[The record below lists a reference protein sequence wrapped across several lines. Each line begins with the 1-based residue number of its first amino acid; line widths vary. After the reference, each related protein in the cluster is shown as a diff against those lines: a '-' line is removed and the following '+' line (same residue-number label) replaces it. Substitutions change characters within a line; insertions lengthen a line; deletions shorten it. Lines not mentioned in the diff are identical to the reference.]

1 MRRLYV
7 ILLFL
12 PVLFLTCEND
22 TVPITTNSEQ
32 ALQDFLKGRDFIE
45 KVSMQDAK
53 EHLERAVKQDSNFA
67 MAYLYLYF
75 TETNVTERYALIEKA
90 KSLSDDMSKG
100 ERLCILAFEAGAYG
114 YSKKQEGY
122 FQELVEVYPNDERAL
137 IHLAN
142 FYFGQREY
150 DKAIVYYKRTV
161 QLNPNFSVP
170 YNQMGYLYRYQQN
183 YPAAEE
189 SFKKYIKLIPD
200 DPNPYDSYAE
210 LLLKMGEYEVSI
222 ETYEK
227 ALEIDPDFAPSHRG
241 IATNLIYM
249 REYQKA
255 RSQLRHLYK
264 ISSEDE
270 QRINAYYGLAVSYLA
285 EGDVENTLNE
295 IEKLYQMA
303 EDGDDIPSMIGNLY
317 TMTVL
322 LYENNRLTDA
332 ERKLDQSR
340 KMLEN
345 ATFSEGI
352 KNNLERGYWYQN
364 TRLAPKKGQLEE
376 ASEYAMKYR
385 ENAERTENPLQM
397 MYYHT
402 LSGMITSAE
411 KDYDRAMSEFKQ
423 TNLDDP
429 FNRYQLAQVY
439 IENGEKEKAVGEL
452 EFVVRYNGLAGLT
465 YTMIRGRAEKQL
477 GLLKMD

>member
-1 MRRLYV
+1 MKRLYA

-22 TVPITTNSEQ
+22 TVPITTSSEQ
-32 ALQDFLKGRDFIE
+32 ASQEYLRARDLFE
-45 KVSMQDAK
+45 KLRYQDAI
-53 EHLERAVKQDSNFA
+53 EYLERAVEQDSTFA
-67 MAYLYLYF
+67 LAYLYLSF
-75 TETNVTERYALIEKA
+75 TKANVTERYALIEKA
-90 KSLSDDMSKG
+90 KSLSDHVSKG
-100 ERLCILAFEAGAYG
+100 ERLCILAYEAGAFG

-137 IHLAN
+137 THLAN

-150 DKAIVYYKRTV
+150 EKAMVYYKRAV

-170 YNQMGYLYRYQQN
+170 YNQMGYVYRYQQN

-222 ETYEK
+222 DTYEK
-227 ALEIDPDFAPSHRG
+227 ALEIDPDFSPSHLG

-249 REYQKA
+249 REYKKA

-317 TMTVL
+317 TMTLL
-322 LYENNRLTDA
+322 LYENERLTEA
-332 ERKLDQSR
+332 EQKLDQSR
-340 KMLEN
+340 KMLES

-364 TRLAPKKGQLEE
+364 TRLALKKGQLEE

-402 LSGMITSAE
+402 LSGMIASAE
-411 KDYDRAMSEFKQ
+411 KDYDGAMSEFKQ

-429 FNRYQLAQVY
+429 FNRYRLAQVY
-439 IENGEKEKAVGEL
+439 IENGEKDKAIEEL

-465 YTMIRGRAEKQL
+465 YTMIRGRSEKQL

>member
-1 MRRLYV
+1 MKRLYA

-12 PVLFLTCEND
+12 PVLFLTCKND
-22 TVPITTNSEQ
+22 TITITTSSEQ
-32 ALQDFLKGRDFIE
+32 ALQAFLKGREFVE
-45 KVSMQDAK
+45 KIRIQDAI
-53 EHLERAVKQDSNFA
+53 EYLERAVEQDSNFA
-67 MAYLYLYF
+67 LAYLYLSF

-90 KSLSDDMSKG
+90 KTLSDDVSTG
-100 ERLCILAFEAGAYG
+100 ERLFILAIEAGAFG

-122 FQELVEVYPNDERAL
+122 FQELVEDYPNDERAL
-137 IHLAN
+137 TSLAN
-142 FYFGQREY
+142 FYFEQREY
-150 DKAIVYYKRTV
+150 EKAIVHYKRAV

-170 YNQMGYLYRYQQN
+170 YNQLGYAYRYQQN

-200 DPNPYDSYAE
+200 SPNPYDSYAE

-227 ALEIDPDFAPSHRG
+227 ALEIDPDFSPSHRG

-264 ISSEDE
+264 IASEDH

-285 EGDVENTLNE
+285 EGDIENTLNE

-303 EDGDDIPSMIGNLY
+303 EEGDDTPSMIGNLY

-322 LYENNRLTDA
+322 LFENNRLIEA

-340 KMLEN
+340 KMLES

-352 KNNLERGYWYQN
+352 KKNLQRGYWYQN
-364 TRLAPKKGQLEE
+364 TRLALKKGQIEE
-376 ASEYAMKYR
+376 ADKYAEKYR
-385 ENAERTENPLQM
+385 ENAERTENPLHM

-402 LSGMITSAE
+402 LSGLIARAE
-411 KDYDRAMSEFKQ
+411 KDYDRAISEFKQ

-429 FNRYQLAQVY
+429 FNRYRLAQVY
-439 IENGEKEKAVGEL
+439 IAKGEKDKAIEEL
-452 EFVVRYNGLAGLT
+452 EFVVRYNSLAGLT

-477 GLLKMD
+477 GLLKME

>member
-1 MRRLYV
+1 MKRLYA

-12 PVLFLTCEND
+12 PVLFLTCKND
-22 TVPITTNSEQ
+22 TIPITTSSEQ
-32 ALQDFLKGRDFIE
+32 ALQDFLKARDLFE
-45 KVSMQDAK
+45 KIRYQDAG
-53 EHLERAVKQDSNFA
+53 EYLERAVKQDSNFA
-67 MAYLYLYF
+67 LAYVYLSF
-75 TETNVTERYALIEKA
+75 TELNVTERYALLEKA
-90 KSLSDDMSKG
+90 KSLSDDVSKG
-100 ERLCILAFEAGAYG
+100 ERLCILAYEAGAFG

-122 FQELVEVYPNDERAL
+122 FQELVEAYPNDERAL
-137 IHLAN
+137 THLAN

-150 DKAIVYYKRTV
+150 EKAMVYYKRAV

-170 YNQMGYLYRYQQN
+170 YNQMGYVYRYQQN

-227 ALEIDPDFAPSHRG
+227 ALEIDPDFSPSHRG

-264 ISSEDE
+264 IASEDE

-295 IEKLYQMA
+295 IKKLYQMA
-303 EDGDDIPSMIGNLY
+303 EEGDDTPSMIGNLY
-317 TMTVL
+317 MMTVL
-322 LYENNRLTDA
+322 LFENNRLIEA

-340 KMLEN
+340 KMLES

-352 KNNLERGYWYQN
+352 KKNLQRGYWYQN
-364 TRLAPKKGQLEE
+364 TRLALKKGEVKK
-376 ASEYAMKYR
+376 AIEYSIQYR
-385 ENAERTENPLQM
+385 ANAESTENPLQM

-402 LSGMITSAE
+402 LSGLIARAE
-411 KDYDRAMSEFKQ
+411 KDYNRAISEFKQ

-429 FNRYQLAQVY
+429 FNRYRLAQVY
-439 IENGEKEKAVGEL
+439 MEKGEKDKAIEEL
-452 EFVVRYNGLAGLT
+452 EFVVRYNSLAGLT

-477 GLLKMD
+477 GLLKME